1 MKMDTKIYILKKL
14 VDVRFRNDEFADAI
28 LDLDSINTFL
38 ELLPDTTV
46 EQINEDLEMYV
57 Q

>member
-1 MKMDTKIYILKKL
+1 MDTKRDILKKL
-14 VDVRFRNDEFADAI
+14 VDVKFGNNEFEDAL
-28 LDLDSINTFL
+28 LDIDSVNTFL

>member
-1 MKMDTKIYILKKL
+1 MDTKIDILRKL
-14 VDVRFRNDEFADAI
+14 VDVRFGNDEFENAI
-28 LDLDSINTFL
+28 LDFDSINTFL

>member
-1 MKMDTKIYILKKL
+1 MDTKREILKKL
-14 VDVRFRNDEFADAI
+14 IDIKFGNDEFEDAI
-28 LDLDSINTFL
+28 LDIDSTNTFL
-38 ELLPDTTV
+38 ELLPDETV

>member
-1 MKMDTKIYILKKL
+1 MDTKREILKKL
-14 VDVRFRNDEFADAI
+14 IDIKFGNDEFENEI
-28 LDLDSINTFL
+28 LDIDSTNTFL
-38 ELLPDTTV
+38 ELLPDETV